1 MWNPKVVFSDL
12 EFYPKVGVTCEG
24 EENNMKML
32 LKGIEDARKQP
43 DVEAVGMSSSAR
55 VSRRVRELK
64 KLDCFVNYDSG
75 MSDVQ
80 QGKGKGR
87 GRHGVL

>member
-1 MWNPKVVFSDL
+1 
-12 EFYPKVGVTCEG
+12 
-24 EENNMKML
+24 
-32 LKGIEDARKQP
+32 
-43 DVEAVGMSSSAR
+43 VGMSSSAR